1 MPKHTPGPWKAQQ
14 DCRSWKNTGIF
25 DGSNPDRQGNQN
37 KWGIYGNYRIAE
49 ICEEL
54 RDYPSQEEVNANA
67 HLMAAAPDLLNIVEA
82 FMRFSNVI
90 LTEETNIESIK
101 TSIGFYAPAI
111 SAAIKKAKGEINND

>member
-1 MPKHTPGPWKAQQ
+1 MHKHTPGPWKAQQ

-67 HLMAAAPDLLNIVEA
+67 HLMAAAPDLLEVAKA
-82 FMRFSNVI
+82 FMGMGKTVLLLEPLDVIVFKNAMRFYLPHIIEVI
-90 LTEETNIESIK
+90 Q
-101 TSIGFYAPAI
+101 
-111 SAAIKKAKGEINND
+111 KAEGE